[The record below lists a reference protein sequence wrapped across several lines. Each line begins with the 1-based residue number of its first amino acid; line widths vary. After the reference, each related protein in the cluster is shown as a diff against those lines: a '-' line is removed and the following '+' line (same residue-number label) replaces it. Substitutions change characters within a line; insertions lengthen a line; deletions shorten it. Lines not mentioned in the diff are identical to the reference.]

1 MKLHLDRNNSS
12 INQANKII
20 CLENDFFIRES
31 EKSKYCLKNIFII
44 EFFNLVEMVHQFLRV
59 IYYFIYTNKFN

>member
-31 EKSKYCLKNIFII
+31 EKSKYCLKNIYHWIF
-44 EFFNLVEMVHQFLRV
+44 QFGWNGSSIFKSYLLF
-59 IYYFIYTNKFN
+59 YLYK